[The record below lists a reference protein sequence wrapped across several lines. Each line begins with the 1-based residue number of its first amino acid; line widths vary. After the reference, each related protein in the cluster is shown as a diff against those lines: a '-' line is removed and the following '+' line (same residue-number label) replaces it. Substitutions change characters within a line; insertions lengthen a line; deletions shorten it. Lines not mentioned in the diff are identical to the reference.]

1 MKILLHRDVEK
12 RTICGGKITPGYG
25 ENHSIVRKD
34 SYPGVVD
41 DIIYHGFFA
50 EKGVQ
55 KNYSLEPKIPVP
67 DGILL

>member
-1 MKILLHRDVEK
+1 MKILSHRDVEK

-34 SYPGVVD
+34 LYPGMVD

-50 EKGVQ
+50 EEGV
-55 KNYSLEPKIPVP
+55 
-67 DGILL
+67 